1 MGFRHVLRRG
11 FFQNDDLENFEI
23 DIENSLR

>member
-11 FFQNDDLENFEI
+11 FFQKDDLENFEI